1 MSNQGYLDQPD
12 LHVRAPW
19 RSALLTFPGNLKGA
33 LKAAHEDPSKT
44 LFGVGQGIPSP
55 FVTKVIAS
63 TRPDFIWLDVE
74 HGMYDRL
81 ALHDCIHAVQH
92 HSEGKTMAIVRVPK
106 HDEVSLTTALDAGA
120 SGIVIP
126 CCESAEEVEK
136 IIKTIYYPPV
146 GRRSFSPW
154 VFTPGISD
162 TSLYEEDSFNMK
174 TANRHI
180 AVIAQIES
188 VKGVKNARE
197 IAAVEGVSA
206 MLFGPGDFS
215 ADAGIPLKVGGEP
228 HPTLAAA
235 MGEWAAAGREN
246 GIPLVGA
253 AMGPGM
259 VPSLI
264 EQGFRAI
271 VVSMD
276 VWGLANMIHGQVEQG
291 RKDAQELG
299 KPSEKEQSN
308 GVDGESK

>member
-12 LHVRAPW
+12 LHAKAPW
-19 RSALLTFPGNLKGA
+19 RSALLTFPGNLKAA
-33 LKAAHEDPSKT
+33 LKAAQEDPSKT
-44 LFGVGQGIPSP
+44 MFGVGQGIPSP
-55 FVTKVIAS
+55 FVTKVMAS
-63 TRPDFIWLDVE
+63 ARPDFIWLDVE

-81 ALHDCIHAVQH
+81 ALHDCIQAVQH

-106 HDEVSLTTALDAGA
+106 HDEASLSTALDAGA

-136 IIKTIYYPPV
+136 IIKHIYYPPV

-162 TSLYEEDSFNMK
+162 TSLYEDDSFNMK
-174 TANRHI
+174 TANNHI
-180 AVIAQIES
+180 AVIAQVES
-188 VKGVKNARE
+188 VKGVKNVRE

-215 ADAGIPLKVGGEP
+215 ADAGIPLKMGGEP
-228 HPTLAAA
+228 HPTLGAA
-235 MGEWAAAGREN
+235 MAEWAAAGREN
-246 GIPLVGA
+246 NIPLVGA

-259 VPSLI
+259 VPMLI
-264 EQGFRAI
+264 EQGLRAI

-276 VWGLANMIHGQVEQG
+276 VWGLAGMVHGQVEQG
-291 RKDAQELG
+291 RKEAQEIG
-299 KPSEKEQSN
+299 KSSEKKQSN
-308 GVDGESK
+308 GV